1 MRDRIVIFLTLSVSL
16 TFLTLLALHGPIP
29 QAPGYHN
36 FSDGRTLLGIPNGLN
51 TLSNLPFILV
61 GIFGLL
67 DMRNLSAERYLPD
80 FKHAYAFLFLG
91 AILVGFGSAWY
102 HLAPDNA
109 TLIWD
114 RLPMTLA
121 FMSLFSIVVA
131 EFVSEKLGIRMF
143 WPLVVLGAMSVIYWA
158 MTEAVQQGDLRPYAV
173 IQFLPMLIIPL
184 ILLFRE
190 GLFSPVR
197 GYWYLGLC
205 YFLAKIAEHLDV
217 ELHDLLLVISGHS
230 LKHLLSA
237 LGLFVLAVAYRQRR
251 RALRIG

>member
-1 MRDRIVIFLTLSVSL
+1 MRDRTVSFLTIVVALL
-16 TFLTLLALHGPIP
+16 FLALLAHHGPIP
-29 QAPGYHN
+29 QDPDYHN
-36 FSDGRTLLGIPNGLN
+36 FADDRTLLGIRNGLN

-61 GIFGLL
+61 GSFGLL
-67 DMRNLSAERYLPD
+67 DLRNLSAERYLRS
-80 FKHAYAFLFLG
+80 FRAGYASLFIG
-91 AILVGFGSAWY
+91 AILVGCGSAWY
-102 HLAPDNA
+102 HPAPDNA